1 MSKFAVKAIVG
12 AALALASTA
21 GFSVTESATLQVSAR
36 IGGGCVL
43 STSGPMA
50 FGDLS
55 LTSGANETKQVIV
68 TYKCA
73 SGLNVSALSVG
84 GETDGDFG
92 GSMANTSG
100 PSDTIPYSITWSA
113 LAAAGYTSTG
123 FANVKNITLTGTILN
138 ADYNSK
144 APGNYAESVLL
155 SINY

>member
-1 MSKFAVKAIVG
+1 MSKFALKAIMG

-21 GFSVTESATLQVSAR
+21 GFSVTESSTLQVSAR

-55 LTSGANETKQVIV
+55 LTSNAAESKQVTV

-84 GETDGDFG
+84 GDTDGSFDG
-92 GSMANTSG
+92 TMANTSG
-100 PSDTIPYSITWSA
+100 PSDTILYTITWPAAS
-113 LAAAGYTSTG
+113 AAAYTSTG
-123 FANVKNITLTGTILN
+123 FGDVKNIVLTGTIPYAN
-138 ADYNSK
+138 YSTK
-144 APGNYAESVLL
+144 APGNYAQSVLL